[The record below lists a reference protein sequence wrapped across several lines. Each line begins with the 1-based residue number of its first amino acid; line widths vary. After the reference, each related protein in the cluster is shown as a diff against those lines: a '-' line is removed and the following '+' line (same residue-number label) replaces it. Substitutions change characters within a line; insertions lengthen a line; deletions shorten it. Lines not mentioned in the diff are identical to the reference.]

1 MNVFEEVKAHISA
14 STVIA
19 DYGVKIGRNGIACCP
34 FHDDRHPSMKV
45 DDTHYHCF
53 GCGAHVFFAT
63 TFCRKLQNIFV
74 GCCTYIL

>member
-53 GCGAHVFFAT
+53 GCGAHGDVINFVAHMVLFG
-63 TFCRKLQNIFV
+63 KLNV
-74 GCCTYIL
+74 APSGT